1 VNELFL
7 GWTGVGSV
15 NENNDDMEITE
26 TSVSSLFGE
35 EWLEL
40 GERVEGSIIDAG
52 VGNGP
57 IKPRLKPIN
66 RQQMMMRSI
75 DIEKLVEAD
84 HPVRAIWEMLGQVD
98 LSRFEEGIRAVEGH
112 AGQATLAPQL
122 LASLWI
128 YAYSEGV
135 SSAREL
141 SRMCE
146 YEPGC
151 QWLTA
156 MEGVNYHAL
165 SDFRVEHKEALDELF
180 TQILGVLS
188 AEGLVELKQ
197 VTQDGTK
204 VKASAGKDTF
214 RREERLRE
222 HLQLAE
228 KQIQAMGD
236 PRSDSISRR
245 VAKAQER
252 ALRERK
258 QRLELALEE
267 LKKVRESKAEEEK
280 AEARVSTSDPEARVM
295 KNGDGGYV
303 PAYNVQVCTD
313 VKHRII
319 VDVEAVQAGNDWDQL
334 MPAVERIEERHEEAP
349 GQMITDAGY
358 TNREN
363 IEAAAEKKIDLI
375 GPVPE
380 ASTNAQRYEQ
390 RGISVDFHVEAF
402 QYDATAN
409 HYVCPAGKILSLTTK
424 EHQIGRIKWKYRA
437 RPSDCRVCPFRDQ
450 CCPKTTSRRITRSE
464 DSETVKAFLTKMQTE
479 EAKQIYRQRPQVAE
493 FVNAWIKEKLGLRQ
507 FRLRGLVKVQTECL
521 WASLTYNIKQWIR
534 LCWRARLAV
543 A

>member
-1 VNELFL
+1 MR
-7 GWTGVGSV
+7 WTGLESV
-15 NENNDDMEITE
+15 KDNNSGMEITE
-26 TSVSSLFGE
+26 TSVDNLFGK
-35 EWLEL
+35 EWPEIAEL
-40 GERVEGSIIDAG
+40 VEASIMDSAVKNGRV
-52 VGNGP
+52 
-57 IKPRLKPIN
+57 KPRLKPIN
-66 RQQMMMRSI
+66 RQQMIMRSI

-84 HPVRAIWEMLGQVD
+84 HPVRAIWEMLRQVD
-98 LSRFEEGIRAVEGH
+98 LSRFEESIRAVEGR

-151 QWLTA
+151 QWLAA

-165 SDFRVEHKEALDELF
+165 SDFRMQQKAALDELF

-214 RREERLRE
+214 RREERLQQ
-222 HLQLAE
+222 HLELAE

-236 PRSDSISRR
+236 PRSDTISQR

-252 ALRERK
+252 ALRDKKR
-258 QRLELALEE
+258 RLELALEE
-267 LKKVRESKAEEEK
+267 LKKVRESKPEEEK
-280 AEARVSTSDPEARVM
+280 AEARVSTTDPEARVM
-295 KNGDGGYV
+295 KNGDGGYA
-303 PAYNVQVCTD
+303 PAYNVQVSTD
-313 VKHRII
+313 VKHGII

-334 MPAVERIEERHEEAP
+334 IPAVERIEERLGTP
-349 GQMITDAGY
+349 SQMIADAGY
-358 TNREN
+358 TSHEN

-380 ASTNAQRYEQ
+380 ASTSAQRYEQ
-390 RGISVDFHVEAF
+390 RGIGLEFHVEAF
-402 QYDATAN
+402 QYDAAAN
-409 HYVCPAGKILSLTTK
+409 QYVCPAGKILGLTTK
-424 EHQIGRIKWKYRA
+424 EHQTGRIKWKYRA
-437 RPSDCRVCPFRDQ
+437 RPSDCQVCPFRDQ
-450 CCPKTTSRRITRSE
+450 CCPKTTSRRITRSQ
-464 DSETVKAFLTKMQTE
+464 DSETVKAFLAKMQTE

-521 WASLTYNIKQWIR
+521 WASVTYNIKQWIR
-534 LCWRARLAV
+534 LRWRTRLAV

>member
-1 VNELFL
+1 
-7 GWTGVGSV
+7 
-15 NENNDDMEITE
+15 MEISERSTGN
-26 TSVSSLFGE
+26 LFGSACIE
-35 EWLEL
+35 IAEP
-40 GERVEGSIIDAG
+40 VEDAIIDAAIK
-52 VGNGP
+52 NGP
-57 IKPRLKPIN
+57 AKPRLKPID
-66 RQQMMMRSI
+66 RRQMMMRSI
-75 DIEKLVEAD
+75 DIEKLVEGD

-156 MEGVNYHAL
+156 MEAMNYHTL
-165 SDFRVEHKEALDELF
+165 SDFRVEQQEALDELF

-214 RREERLRE
+214 RREQRLRE
-222 HLQLAE
+222 HLCLAE
-228 KQIQAMGD
+228 KQIKAMGD
-236 PRSDSISRR
+236 PRSDSVSQR

-267 LKKVRESKAEEEK
+267 LKKVRESKPDEEK

-295 KNGDGGYV
+295 KNGDGGYA
-303 PAYNVQVCTD
+303 PAYNVQVSTD
-313 VKHRII
+313 AKHGII
-319 VDVEAVQAGNDWDQL
+319 VDVQAVKAGNDWDQL
-334 MPAVERIEERHEEAP
+334 MPAVERIEERLEVP
-349 GQMITDAGY
+349 RQMITDAGY
-358 TNREN
+358 TNHEN
-363 IEAAAEKKIDLI
+363 IEAAAGKKIDLI

-380 ASTNAQRYEQ
+380 ATTSAQRYEQ

-402 QYDATAN
+402 RYDAAAD

-437 RPSDCRVCPFRDQ
+437 RPSDCRVCPFREQ

-464 DSETVKAFLTKMQTE
+464 DSETVKAFLAKMQSE
-479 EAKQIYRQRPQVAE
+479 EAKQIYRQRAQVAE
-493 FVNAWIKEKLGLRQ
+493 FVNACIKDKFGLRQ

-521 WASLTYNIKQWIR
+521 WASVTYNIKQWIR
-534 LCWRARLAV
+534 LCWRTRMAV